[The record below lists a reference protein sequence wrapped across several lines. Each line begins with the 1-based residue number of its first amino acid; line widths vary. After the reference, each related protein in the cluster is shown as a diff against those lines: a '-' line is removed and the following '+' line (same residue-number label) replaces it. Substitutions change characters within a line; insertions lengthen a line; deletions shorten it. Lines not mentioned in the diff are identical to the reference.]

1 MSGLFD
7 AFFDLLV
14 DGGSAILNLIIENRQ
29 EKRDLQALMVQ
40 QREEHATIVRQMA
53 TRGKSRSFRGFDLTG
68 ATLDNLDLAAV
79 DLTEASF
86 RNAQVFQTDFQEA
99 DLTGAD
105 FSGAYLV
112 DINFARANLSQA
124 DFTEAILQN
133 VDFSQA
139 NLRGAELSLT
149 KELIGCTWNGA
160 YINSK
165 TELVQEIR
173 SNIFDSL

>member
-7 AFFDLLV
+7 AFLDLLV
-14 DGGSAILNLIIENRQ
+14 DGASAILNLIIENRQ
-29 EKRDLQALMVQ
+29 EKRDLQELMVR

-53 TRGKSRSFRGFDLTG
+53 TRDKRRSLRGFDLTG
-68 ATLDNLDLAAV
+68 ITLANLDLAAT

-86 RNAQVFQTDFQEA
+86 RNAQVSQTDFQEA

-112 DINFARANLSQA
+112 DINFARANLSLA
-124 DFTEAILQN
+124 DFTDATLQN

-139 NLRGAELSLT
+139 NLRRADFSLT
-149 KELIGCTWNGA
+149 KELINCTWNDI

-165 TELVQEIR
+165 TKLVQE
-173 SNIFDSL
+173 N